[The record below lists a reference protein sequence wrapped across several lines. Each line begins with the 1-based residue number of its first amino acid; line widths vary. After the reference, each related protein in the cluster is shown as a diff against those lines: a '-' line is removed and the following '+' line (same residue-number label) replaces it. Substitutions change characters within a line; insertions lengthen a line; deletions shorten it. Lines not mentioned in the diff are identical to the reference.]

1 MSSCDKCHDT
11 GKVTCP
17 ECGGEKKVECPV
29 CGGHGEFDCDECDST
44 GMVECEECDGS
55 GKEISICPVCSHGKI
70 TKSRWINCDRCHGK
84 GEWKEG
90 YVRCPNCGHENYL
103 STAGAKCFCG
113 YYYKDVYEDCEFC
126 DGRGQVEEKY
136 DEICPNCHGEY
147 RRKTDKS
154 CGTCVGTGK
163 VECSRCN
170 GTGHAKCGKC
180 GGTGKVEC
188 GTCSGKGEI
197 RCPDCEQREKEENE
211 KLLTEEKRRI
221 QEKKRREDAEKR
233 RIEEVRTCER
243 NVKECKKNFWNAVL
257 FSLRFVG
264 WQIVIA
270 PIGFLVWWWLEGLS
284 PDSLPGMMEQLM
296 GLSHGVKDNL
306 ALSMIISGGLASLLF
321 GWRNCR
327 WWSYFKWLGFRYR
340 LLYWV
345 YGVAAVGFLIWWH
358 SNGFT
363 IDALHAMYE
372 RTKIMFCIGAFAL
385 VLGVY
390 VAIVNVCE
398 WIKGMVMPIVWL
410 RRNNKYLRTLRAARE
425 KEELK
430 AHVITSNRLYCIVDL
445 SAGSK
450 AASYPVSYMA
460 QPPKGGFNA
469 DEYKTTK
476 LVLRGLEAG
485 AFTMGDKDEDDNPPH
500 KVTLTTPFY
509 CGIFQVTQKQY
520 ELVMGENPSSYKGD
534 KRPVENVSY
543 DMIRGTSNGALW
555 PEYSVVDVSSFIG
568 KLRARTELNFD
579 LPTEAQWEYACRA
592 GTTSNYNN
600 GGRAEND
607 LKKLGRYDNNRTDG
621 KGGFS
626 EHAIVGS
633 YMPNAWGLY
642 DMHGNVW
649 EWCLDRFQDLSSR
662 GEVDPVGSASGGRVL
677 RGGSW
682 CDGARRCRS
691 ANRLWFGPD
700 FRSYA
705 FGFRLCCSAG
715 PRG

>member
-55 GKEISICPVCSHGKI
+55 GKKISICPVCSHGKI
-70 TKSRWINCDRCHGK
+70 TKSRWINCEKCHGTGQVVDITICTDCGATNSK
-84 GEWKEG
+84 FAN
-90 YVRCPNCGHENYL
+90 RCY
-103 STAGAKCFCG
+103 FCRSG
-113 YYYKDVYEDCEFC
+113 RLRQSLVTCSCCY
-126 DGRGQVEEKY
+126 GRGQVEESY
-136 DEICPNCHGEY
+136 SEICPNCHGAY
-147 RRKTDKS
+147 RRKTDRP
-154 CGTCVGTGK
+154 C
-163 VECSRCN
+163 EE
-170 GTGHAKCGKC
+170 C
-180 GGTGKVEC
+180 GGTGKRTCPEC
-188 GTCSGKGEI
+188 KGTTHVKCKMCDGSGSAECEKCSGEGEI
-197 RCPDCEQREKEENE
+197 RCPDCEQREKEEYK
-211 KLLTEEKRRI
+211 KL
-221 QEKKRREDAEKR
+221 KR

-321 GWRNCR
+321 AWRNCR

-410 RRNNKYLRTLRAARE
+410 RRNNKYLRTLRDAKVKGE
-425 KEELK
+425 VKDQ
-430 AHVITSNRLYCIVDL
+430 VITSDHLYCIVDL

-485 AFTMGDKDEDDNPPH
+485 TFTMGDKAGNDNLPH
-500 KVTLTTPFY
+500 KVTLTQPFY

-520 ELVMGENPSSYKGD
+520 ELLMGGNPSRYKGD

-543 DMIRGTSNGALW
+543 RMIRGTSNGALW
-555 PEYSVVDVSSFIG
+555 PEYSVVDVSSFMG
-568 KLRARTELNFD
+568 RLRARTGLKFD

-592 GTTSNYNN
+592 GTTSKYNN
-600 GGRAEND
+600 GGSTEGD
-607 LKKLGRYDNNRTDG
+607 LKKLGRYEGDQTDG

-626 EHAIVGS
+626 QHTNVGS
-633 YMPNAWGLY
+633 YAPNDWGLY
-642 DMHGNVW
+642 DMHGNVR
-649 EWCLDRFQDLSSR
+649 EWCLDWNGTLKSS
-662 GEVDPVGSASGGRVL
+662 ETDPQGPSSGVLRVL
-677 RGGSW
+677 RGGGWS
-682 CDGARRCRS
+682 GNARRCRS
-691 ANRLWFGPD
+691 AGRLSGGPGLPYD
-700 FRSYA
+700 DC
-705 FGFRLCCSAG
+705 GFRLCCSAG